1 MSPPPLRVL
10 LVEDNRVDAALVLGR
25 MERFADMRLHWVES
39 LAGCQAFL
47 GVHGAD
53 AVLLDLTLGDAAGT
67 FLIDSVRDVAGDAAI
82 VILTAN
88 DDEETGLLALRHGC
102 QDFLVKGRSD
112 GPLIRQT
119 ILHSL
124 VRHRLERARLAAE
137 EKARQGEQLA
147 DMILHTA
154 PEAML
159 VVDRDDIVIR
169 ANAHAGKVFG
179 HGTQSLIGKKRGVLL
194 PACPDQGGACVG
206 RRIDGSS
213 VPLRVEVNTLRF
225 GDNDYRILGIQDL
238 SERHAAKAE
247 LRLHG
252 EIFTH
257 VQEGVVIADADGVIL
272 SANPAFCRLSGYDE
286 DELVGSPT
294 SFLNG
299 GHHRTSDHVDLGEA
313 VRRDGRWS
321 GEIWYRHR
329 DGHVV
334 PHWVSLAAVQDEL
347 GKVVNFVGVYMDI
360 STLKRHED
368 ALRHMAHHDALT
380 GLPNRVLLADRLT
393 QALEHGRRTGKMVAV
408 AYVDLDG
415 FKPINDRLGH
425 HVGDA
430 ILVQVGQRLRQAV
443 GIDDT
448 VARLG
453 GDEYVLVLQ
462 DIADED
468 QCRHVLE
475 QVLNAV
481 AAPMVISGLA
491 APQSITA
498 SVGIALFPRD
508 DCDPDTLLRHADR
521 AMYQAKQDG
530 RNRYVLFDPNLDL
543 EHSLR
548 RDAAR
553 SLRAA
558 LDSGQFVLFYQPKVN
573 MRLGQVVG
581 AEALIRWLHPERGL
595 LPPAEFLPL
604 IEDDLLDVAIGE
616 WVIRTSLAQM
626 RVWKR
631 NGAVIPVS
639 VNIAAGHLLSG
650 DFAESLERLLRQF
663 PEVPP
668 RMLQIEVVETAA
680 LEDVG
685 RAREVLE
692 QCRRLGVSVALDDF
706 GTGYSSLTYLRN
718 LPIDTLKIDRSFV
731 ANLPDDNED
740 LAIVQGVIVMANGFG
755 RTVLAEGIEKVEHG
769 DMLLSLGCELGQGYR
784 IAPPM
789 PADDFLGWIEA
800 WRPEASWAGMPSRRL

>member
-1 MSPPPLRVL
+1 MSSSPLRVL
-10 LVEDNRVDAALVLGR
+10 LVEDNRVDASLVLGR
-25 MERFADMRLHWVES
+25 MQRFDDMRLHWVES

-67 FLIDSVRDVAGDAAI
+67 ALIDSVREVAGDAAI
-82 VILTAN
+82 VILTGN

-102 QDFLVKGRSD
+102 QDFLVKGRCD

-159 VVDRDDIVIR
+159 VIDRDDVVVR
-169 ANAHAGKVFG
+169 ANAHAGMVFG
-179 HGTQSLIGKKRGVLL
+179 HGTQTLIGKKRALLL
-194 PACPDQGGACVG
+194 PDCPDTGGACVG
-206 RRIDGSS
+206 LRIDGST
-213 VPLRVEVNTLRF
+213 VAVRVEVNALRF
-225 GDNDYRILGIQDL
+225 GDDDYRILGIRDL
-238 SERHAAKAE
+238 SALQAAEAE
-247 LRLHG
+247 QRLHG
-252 EIFTH
+252 EIFAH
-257 VQEGVVIADADGVIL
+257 VQEGVVIADPDGTIL
-272 SANPAFCRLSGYDE
+272 AVNPAFCRLSGYDE
-286 DELVGSPT
+286 DELVGSPA
-294 SFLNG
+294 SFLHG
-299 GHHRTSDHVDLGEA
+299 GHHHTADHVDPCEML
-313 VRRDGRWS
+313 RRDGHWT

-329 DGHVV
+329 DGDVT
-334 PHWVSLAAVQDEL
+334 PHWVSLSAVRDDQGE
-347 GKVVNFVGVYMDI
+347 VSNFVGVYMDI

-393 QALEHGRRTGKMVAV
+393 RALERGRRNGRMVAV

-415 FKPINDRLGH
+415 FKPVNDRLGH
-425 HVGDA
+425 HVGDSVL
-430 ILVQVGQRLRQAV
+430 IQVGQRLRDAV
-443 GIDDT
+443 GDDDT

-453 GDEYVLVLQ
+453 GDEYVLILQ
-462 DIADED
+462 DVADQD
-468 QCRHVLE
+468 QCRHLVE
-475 QVLNAV
+475 RVLNSV
-481 AAPMVISGLA
+481 AAPMVVGENG
-491 APQSITA
+491 QTQTITA
-498 SVGIALFPRD
+498 SVGVALFPRD
-508 DCDPDTLLRHADR
+508 DSDPDTLLRHADR

-530 RNRYVLFDPNLDL
+530 RNRFVLFDPQLDL
-543 EHSLR
+543 DHGLR
-548 RDAAR
+548 HDAMR

-558 LDSGQFVLFYQPKVN
+558 LDAGQFVLFYQPKVN

-604 IEDDLLDVAIGE
+604 VDDDALDCAIGE
-616 WVIRTSLAQM
+616 WVVRTSLAQM
-626 RVWKR
+626 RAWKR
-631 NGAVIPVS
+631 QGAVIPVS
-639 VNIAAGHLLSG
+639 VNIAAGHLLSPG
-650 DFAESLERLLRQF
+650 FAEKLGRLLRQF

-680 LEDVG
+680 LEDVA
-685 RAREVLE
+685 RARDVLE
-692 QCRRLGVSVALDDF
+692 QCRHLGVSVALDDF

-731 ANLPDDNED
+731 CNLPDDNED

-755 RTVLAEGIEKVEHG
+755 RTVLAEGVEKAEHG

-800 WRPEASWAGMPSRRL
+800 WRPDASWAASPSRRL